1 MGPMAFSPVRGSAP
15 AFLSLLMLSSI
26 SAYSADDGDQARGLP
41 PSSARHKEL
50 VQMVR
55 HDCGSCHG
63 LTLAGGLGPALLPES
78 LATKPV
84 DYVERVILYGRPGT
98 AMPSWQGI
106 VSETEARWIAQ
117 QLLKGFPSER

>member
-1 MGPMAFSPVRGSAP
+1 MGLMAFSIARGFAP
-15 AFLSLLMLSSI
+15 ASFSILMLSSAGAFPADGGGEVQVP
-26 SAYSADDGDQARGLP
+26 SAP
-41 PSSARHKEL
+41 ARHMEL

-63 LTLAGGLGPALLPES
+63 LTLAGGLGPALLPET

-98 AMPSWQGI
+98 AMPPWQGM
-106 VSETEARWIAQ
+106 VSEQEARWIVQ
-117 QLLKGFPSER
+117 QLLNGFPSER

>member
-1 MGPMAFSPVRGSAP
+1 
-15 AFLSLLMLSSI
+15 
-26 SAYSADDGDQARGLP
+26 
-41 PSSARHKEL
+41 
-50 VQMVR
+50 
-55 HDCGSCHG
+55 
-63 LTLAGGLGPALLPES
+63 
-78 LATKPV
+78 V